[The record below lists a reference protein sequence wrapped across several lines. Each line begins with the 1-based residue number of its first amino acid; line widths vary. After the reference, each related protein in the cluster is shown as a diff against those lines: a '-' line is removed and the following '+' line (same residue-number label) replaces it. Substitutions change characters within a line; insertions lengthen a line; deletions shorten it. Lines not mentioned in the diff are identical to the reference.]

1 MLFVSSAELPDPP
14 GTKRRARSERKRLSR
29 DAIVETAFVVLD
41 KRGYD
46 GFNMRGVADALGTG
60 PASLY
65 AHVTGKE
72 ELLDLM
78 IDRLAA
84 AIEVP
89 EPDPDRW
96 QEQVKAVITD
106 IYRAFLEHPGLARAN
121 LGKIPSGPGA
131 LRTID
136 RFMGLLRAGQLP
148 KKVVAYAVDILPL
161 FATAYA
167 FEQGIFAER
176 MTGEEAARY
185 LEELD
190 EYWRALPA
198 DRFPNIHAIVDALI
212 DPEEDPEARFS
223 FGLDMLITGIAA
235 QRDPRRS

>member
-1 MLFVSSAELPDPP
+1 MLDEH
-14 GTKRRARSERKRLSR
+14 
-29 DAIVETAFVVLD
+29 
-41 KRGYD
+41 GYD
-46 GFNMRGVADALGTG
+46 GFNMRRVADALGTG

-65 AHVTGKE
+65 AHVTGKD

-84 AIEVP
+84 GIDVP
-89 EPDPDRW
+89 EPDPERW

-106 IYRAFLEHPGLARAN
+106 IYRAFLEHPGLAQAN

-131 LRTID
+131 LKTID
-136 RFMGLLRAGQLP
+136 RFMGLLLAGRLP

-176 MTGEEAARY
+176 MNEAEAARY
-185 LEELD
+185 LKELD

-198 DRFPNIHAIVDALI
+198 DRFPNIHTIVDALI
-212 DPEEDPEARFS
+212 DPDEPPEARFA
-223 FGLDMLITGIAA
+223 FGLDMLVTGIAA
-235 QRDPRRS
+235 QEVDRGGGGERAGAGASGCRGIGRGRRRGV